1 MQCCFRAATIWGRM
15 AHCNYSRSPGLARQG
30 SLTRKLGVFEMIR
43 LSAVIA
49 AVFLFGAAA
58 LAQTYPSKPV
68 RVILPYPPGGSSD
81 PLVRAMAQKLG
92 DGFKVNFVVD
102 NRPGANGIIG
112 TEILVK
118 SPPDGYTIALGSTST
133 MPMNAA
139 IYAKLPYDPLKD
151 FAFISSF
158 SFTPLILVVHP
169 SVPVKSV
176 KEFIVLAKAKTNQ
189 VVYASFGVGGVA
201 HFGAEL
207 FSHMAGIKM
216 IHVPYKGSG
225 PSTIDLLAGQV
236 MASFDTM
243 QNAMPYVRAGRMRGL
258 GIASLKRSTVA
269 PEIPT
274 IDEAGV
280 KGYEV
285 GTMFGLVAPA
295 GTPREII
302 MKLNAEM
309 ERAVTHPDVTKMMIP
324 VGTEPMHNTPEEFAE
339 IIRKDMPKW
348 AKVARDASM
357 HAE

>member
-1 MQCCFRAATIWGRM
+1 MM
-15 AHCNYSRSPGLARQG
+15 
-30 SLTRKLGVFEMIR
+30 R
-43 LSAVIA
+43 LMTA
-49 AVFLFGAAA
+49 FAAA
-58 LAQTYPSKPV
+58 LLLSAAAFAQSYPSKPV

-81 PLVRAMAQKLG
+81 PLVRAMAQRLS
-92 DGFKVNFVVD
+92 DAFKINFVVD

-112 TEILVK
+112 TEMLVK

-151 FAFISSF
+151 FSFISSF

-176 KEFIVLAKAKTNQ
+176 KEFIALAKAKPNQ

-216 IHVPYKGSG
+216 VHVPYKGSG

-269 PEIPT
+269 PDIPT
-274 IDEAGV
+274 IDETGV

-285 GTMFGLVAPA
+285 GTMFGFVGPA
-295 GTPREII
+295 GMPRDIV

-309 ERAVTHPDVTKMMIP
+309 GRAVAHPEVTKLMVP

-348 AKVARDASM
+348 AKVARDANM
-357 HAE
+357 RAE

>member
-1 MQCCFRAATIWGRM
+1 
-15 AHCNYSRSPGLARQG
+15 
-30 SLTRKLGVFEMIR
+30 
-43 LSAVIA
+43 
-49 AVFLFGAAA
+49 
-58 LAQTYPSKPV
+58 
-68 RVILPYPPGGSSD
+68 
-81 PLVRAMAQKLG
+81 
-92 DGFKVNFVVD
+92 VVD

-112 TEILVK
+112 TEMLVK

-151 FAFISSF
+151 FSFISSF

-176 KEFIVLAKAKTNQ
+176 KEFIALAKAKPNQ

-274 IDEAGV
+274 IDEVGV

-285 GTMFGLVAPA
+285 GTMFGLVGPA
-295 GTPREII
+295 GMPRDIV

-309 ERAVTHPDVTKMMIP
+309 GRAVAHPEVTKLMVP

-348 AKVARDASM
+348 AKVARDANM
-357 HAE
+357 RAE

>member
-1 MQCCFRAATIWGRM
+1 
-15 AHCNYSRSPGLARQG
+15 
-30 SLTRKLGVFEMIR
+30 MIR
-43 LSAVIA
+43 QISTLIGTL
-49 AVFLFGAAA
+49 LFCTVAI
-58 LAQTYPSKPV
+58 AQTYPAKPV

-81 PLVRAMAQKLG
+81 PLVRAMAQKLTEA
-92 DGFKVNFVVD
+92 FKVNFVVD

-112 TEILVK
+112 TELLIK

-151 FAFISSF
+151 FSFISSF

-169 SVPVKSV
+169 SVPVKTV
-176 KEFIVLAKAKTNQ
+176 KEFVALAKAKPNQ
-189 VVYASFGVGGVA
+189 IVYASFGIGGVA

-216 IHVPYKGSG
+216 VHVPYKGSG

-243 QNAMPYVRAGRMRGL
+243 QNAMPYVRANRMRGL
-258 GIASLKRSTVA
+258 GVAMLKRSSVA
-269 PEIPT
+269 SDIPT
-274 IDEAGV
+274 IDESGV
-280 KGYEV
+280 PGYEV

-295 GTPREII
+295 GTPRDII

-309 ERAVTHPDVTKMMIP
+309 GRAVTHPDVTRLMVP

-339 IIRKDMPKW
+339 LIRKDMPKW
-348 AKVARDASM
+348 AKVARDANM
-357 HAE
+357 RAE